1 VLPVAD
7 IVADPLKR
15 RLRYTRIV
23 DPAIHSRLTIATNN
37 QHPVSRLTTRAVS
50 HSLTAS

>member
-1 VLPVAD
+1 MPVAD
-7 IVADPLKR
+7 IVANPLKR

-37 QHPVSRLTTRAVS
+37 HPVSRLTTRAVS
-50 HSLTAS
+50 HSLTTS